1 VNTTNQT
8 LMSILDAA
16 RWAPS
21 GDNTQPWRFEVLG
34 DHKVVVHGYDTREH
48 CVYDLEGE
56 ASQLSHGCLLETMRI
71 AASEFGWGMRVERLT
86 QHPPERPTFE
96 VTFDA
101 GAGVAPSPLISSIRR
116 RSVQRKP
123 LSTRPLT
130 SAEKSALEASLGP
143 DYSVQWLEGRGQR
156 WAAAKLMFRN
166 AKLRL
171 TMPEAYQVHSAV
183 IEWGATESQ
192 DRVPDRSLGVNDA
205 TLRVMQFA
213 MQSWQRVQFLNRWMA
228 GTVLPRIQ
236 MDLIPGWACAA
247 HAVIKAKRTPVGVDD
262 FVAAGQAVQ
271 RFWLTATQLNLL
283 QQPEMTPL
291 IFARYSRRRIAFTED
306 AESLEA
312 ARRLANSLA
321 QLVDSDAEQCV
332 WIGRI
337 GVGQLATARSTRL
350 PLDRL
355 MVT

>member
-171 TMPEAYQVHSAV
+171 TMP
-183 IEWGATESQ
+183 
-192 DRVPDRSLGVNDA
+192 R
-205 TLRVMQFA
+205 
-213 MQSWQRVQFLNRWMA
+213 
-228 GTVLPRIQ
+228 
-236 MDLIPGWACAA
+236 
-247 HAVIKAKRTPVGVDD
+247 RT
-262 FVAAGQAVQ
+262 
-271 RFWLTATQLNLL
+271 R
-283 QQPEMTPL
+283 
-291 IFARYSRRRIAFTED
+291 
-306 AESLEA
+306 
-312 ARRLANSLA
+312 
-321 QLVDSDAEQCV
+321 C
-332 WIGRI
+332 
-337 GVGQLATARSTRL
+337 TARSSNGAQPRARTVFQIGLWVLMTRPCASCSL
-350 PLDRL
+350 RCRAGNGCSSSIAGWRAPCCHEFRW
-355 MVT
+355 T